1 MFCFNQKF
9 QTRTKIL
16 FLKYLSGLDNL
27 PQRGCFDKQ
36 LLPNKNNLP
45 KRCIGGVTQTPSVV
59 KRWPRLTYPPH
70 EGRHDLKILGLLHIE
85 EGERTQEES
94 ERCLEGQ
101 RKYALG

>member
-1 MFCFNQKF
+1 MFCFNQEF
-9 QTRTKIL
+9 QPRTKIL

-27 PQRGCFDKQ
+27 PQRGCFDKH
-36 LLPNKNNLP
+36 LLPNRNNLP
-45 KRCIGGVTQTPSVV
+45 KRCTSSITQIPSVV

-101 RKYALG
+101 